1 MNQISVC
8 TVAITALLL
17 ALFPVVVVSSPSVSN
32 PTRTIRGLDVTPGAI
47 NQLQPVNGDGV
58 PPGGSL
64 APNVSSLFPPG
75 FGSGLLPPSGLPPLF
90 SPLLPP
96 VPEFVQARL
105 NNVTNQIT
113 DEVATKY
120 SFCIL
125 NGFYIKWIYHVENLP
140 PNSNC
145 NDTYWSKG
153 CDAGWA
159 RLLGDTSD
167 INRITPINVS
177 NYIPMRSLNDQ
188 PCCEGFF
195 CPKGLN
201 CMMPCPLGAYCP
213 LAKFNET
220 TGSCEPYDYQLR
232 PGSEYTCGGA
242 NVWSEVATTGQI
254 FCAAGNYCPLPTE
267 NCVCAAGH
275 YCRAGSTFQ
284 RKCYQLSSC
293 GLGSTTQSLLL
304 YGIFYIVVLALL
316 LILLYGCS
324 KQVMSLQERQK
335 SKDRE
340 RAIQQAKDHVSAEK
354 RWRLAKNRAK
364 FQAKSLS
371 ATISSDFS
379 AELESKDEEMREF
392 PQGQPKS
399 LELIQDGTI
408 KEANIISFTPNVLV
422 KSVSVID
429 EDLYSPR
436 PAPAKACTVDHG
448 LQFTPPMQLK
458 NTRSQILKYAYGQIE
473 KEKALYISDLEPRRA
488 ADLVGRS
495 RLPIEL
501 VFEDLTM
508 TLKKSRNKIL
518 CNVTGKLSP
527 GEITAIMGPS
537 GAGKTTFLNA
547 VAGKTTQSHTSGRVY
562 INGKEGSIQSYR
574 KIIGFVPQDD
584 IVHGSLTV
592 EENLWFSAKY
602 RLPVDMP
609 KREQVLIVERIIATL
624 GLGPIRDSLVGT
636 IEKRGISG
644 GQRKRVNVALEMVME
659 PSLLILDEPTSG
671 LDSTSSRLVLQALRR
686 EAAVGVNVV
695 VVLHQPSYGLF
706 SMFDNVMLL
715 AKGGRTVYLGLVTEV
730 DDYFKSL
737 GYPVPDRV
745 NPPDHFMDVLEGNVA
760 VGGGFNHTHTHLPLL
775 WLEKNGYP
783 VPEYLRATANELHV
797 DFGDTI
803 PEHKPKNEVPILL
816 HNMWEEFK
824 IQVVLHFG
832 AYRNT
837 LYTAHDLSG
846 RPTPGFLR
854 QFTVIIERVTKQR
867 FREARTL
874 AQDYIILLLCGICL
888 GLLSDV
894 KDEKLGSNGY
904 SYTLIA
910 LSLLCM
916 MAALRTFSLDRLQFW
931 RESASG
937 INRVAYFLAKDT
949 TDHFNT
955 ALKPIVYLCMF
966 YFFNDPRSTFVS
978 NFIVTLALVY
988 CVTGIAYIF
997 AITLQPATAQLC
1009 SVFVPIVA
1017 TLVAT
1022 RKNLSSN
1029 VLQILVDSSYARWAL
1044 EAYVVANAERYDG
1057 VWLITRCAVL
1067 QQSGYR
1073 LEDFYFCI
1081 ALLLAYGAVARIV
1094 ALLCLMF
1101 THRGRQK

>member
-1 MNQISVC
+1 MVMVLGYLSNLHGERATHCIIVC
-8 TVAITALLL
+8 ILSEKEKNNTFSLPGNSDFVRNCYYKGSLL
-17 ALFPVVVVSSPSVSN
+17 A
-32 PTRTIRGLDVTPGAI
+32 GLCSQGEI
-47 NQLQPVNGDGV
+47 M
-58 PPGGSL
+58 
-64 APNVSSLFPPG
+64 
-75 FGSGLLPPSGLPPLF
+75 
-90 SPLLPP
+90 
-96 VPEFVQARL
+96 
-105 NNVTNQIT
+105 
-113 DEVATKY
+113 
-120 SFCIL
+120 
-125 NGFYIKWIYHVENLP
+125 FYIKWILDVANLP
-140 PNSNC
+140 PSPNC
-145 NDTYWSKG
+145 NETHWSKG

-159 RLLGDTSD
+159 SLLVDTSD
-167 INRITPINVS
+167 VNQITSTNAS
-177 NYIPMRSLNDQ
+177 HYIPVRSLHDQ

-213 LAKFNET
+213 LADFNET

-232 PGSEYTCGGA
+232 PGSDYTCGGA
-242 NVWSEVATTGQI
+242 NTWSDVATTGQI
-254 FCAAGNYCPLPTE
+254 FCSAGDYCPLPTE
-267 NCVCAAGH
+267 NHICEAGH

-284 RKCYQLSSC
+284 RKCYRFSSC
-293 GLGSTTQSLLL
+293 GLGSTKQSLLL
-304 YGIFYIVVLALL
+304 YGIFFIVVLALL

-324 KQVMSLQERQK
+324 EQVMSLQERQK
-335 SKDRE
+335 SKARE
-340 RAIQQAKDHVSAEK
+340 RAIQQAKDHVSAVE
-354 RWRLAKNRAK
+354 RWRLAKDRAK
-364 FQAKSLS
+364 FHAKSLS
-371 ATISSDFS
+371 ATISRNFS
-379 AELESKDEEMREF
+379 GKLESKDEEMRVF

-399 LELIQDGTI
+399 HELIADRTI
-408 KEANIISFTPNVLV
+408 DEDNATSFTPKALG
-422 KSVSVID
+422 KSRSVID
-429 EDLYSPR
+429 EDLYSPL
-436 PAPAKACTVDHG
+436 PAPPTVYPIEHG
-448 LQFTPPMQLK
+448 VQFPRPMHMK
-458 NTRSQILKYAYGQIE
+458 NTRSQIFKYAYGQIE
-473 KEKALYISDLEPRRA
+473 KEKALYMSDSEPSRA
-488 ADLVGRS
+488 ADSIGRS

-508 TLKKSRNKIL
+508 TLKKSRKKIL

-527 GEITAIMGPS
+527 GNITAIMGPS

-609 KREQVLIVERIIATL
+609 KRERVLVVERIIATL

-706 SMFDNVMLL
+706 RMFDNVMLL
-715 AKGGRTVYLGLVTEV
+715 AKGGRTVYLGPVTEV
-730 DDYFKSL
+730 DGYFKSL

-745 NPPDHFMDVLEGNVA
+745 NPPDHFMDVLEGIVA
-760 VGGGFNHTHTHLPLL
+760 VSGGFNHTHTHLPLL
-775 WLEKNGYP
+775 WLETKGYP
-783 VPEYLRATANELHV
+783 VPEDLRAEANELHV
-797 DFGDTI
+797 ILGDTI
-803 PEHKPKNEVPILL
+803 SEHKPKNEILMLL
-816 HNMWEEFK
+816 HEVWEEFK
-824 IQVVLHFG
+824 IQVILRFD
-832 AYRNT
+832 AYKNT
-837 LYTAHDLSG
+837 FSTAHDLSG
-846 RPTPGFLR
+846 RRTPGFLR
-854 QFTVIIERVTKQR
+854 QFKVIIERVTKQR

-888 GLLSDV
+888 GLLSDI
-894 KDEKLGSNGY
+894 KDETLGSNGY

-916 MAALRTFSLDRLQFW
+916 IAALRTFSLDRLEFW

-955 ALKPIVYLCMF
+955 AVKPIVYLCMF

-978 NFIVTLALVY
+978 NYIVTMALVY

-997 AITLQPATAQLC
+997 AVTLQPATAQLC

-1022 RKNLSSN
+1022 RKNLSSD

-1044 EAYVVANAERYDG
+1044 EGFVVANAERYDG
-1057 VWLITRCAVL
+1057 VWLITRCGVL
-1067 QQSGYR
+1067 QQWGYR
-1073 LEDFYFCI
+1073 LDHFYFCV
-1081 ALLLAYGAVARIV
+1081 ALLLAYGAGARIV